1 MEKNRDFDIGWGSNV
16 MLKMFRIMKVFI
28 CILIMGLST
37 VSANTFSQVRVS
49 LDMKNVTLKE
59 VFKEITKLTG
69 YEFVYSNNEIE
80 HIGKVSLNINNKDLK
95 DVLAECL
102 KGTQLWYMIEEQ
114 IVVISPKLLQVGSKD
129 SKSTITSGKVIDQN
143 KKPIPGVTVLLKGTS
158 TGVTT
163 GVDGTFFIM
172 VPDTTANVE
181 FIFSFVGMK
190 TKTVAF
196 KSRPKTGTWFITM
209 EEDLLEMDEVVVT
222 GYTTLSRRE
231 TASAVS
237 QIKADDVMLNSKSS
251 IDQMLIGQ
259 IPGMTIVQTSGEP
272 SATPKI
278 RIRGIS
284 SITSSKAPVWVLDG
298 VILEDPV
305 NVDYSQINGDDAAYL
320 IGNAIAGINPRDI
333 ETITVLKDA
342 SATAIYGVQAANGVI
357 VLTTKQGKEGKAQLN
372 YNASM
377 TFNQRPSY
385 GDFYLMNAAE
395 RIQLSQDIIA
405 NSLEYGR
412 VPVSLGYEGLYMD
425 YMNRKMSY
433 EDFSLETQR
442 MAKRNTDWY
451 DILFRNVLSHNHT
464 LSVNGGSKDT
474 RYYASIGFDQNF
486 GTAKGSVSKRYTTM
500 MKINSWLSDQLFIGV
515 SLNGNVTDNDGF
527 HSSVNPNQYA
537 YETSRTIPC
546 YNEDGSL
553 FYYETRQK
561 GQIASSQAPKEEML
575 YNIVHE
581 LGQTGSAG
589 RVAGITGQFKS
600 SMENEIWF

>member
-433 EDFSLETQR
+433 EDFSLE
-442 MAKRNTDWY
+442 RNEWQ
-451 DILFRNVLSHNHT
+451 
-464 LSVNGGSKDT
+464 SVI
-474 RYYASIGFDQNF
+474 RIGMI
-486 GTAKGSVSKRYTTM
+486 YC
-500 MKINSWLSDQLFIGV
+500 L
-515 SLNGNVTDNDGF
+515 
-527 HSSVNPNQYA
+527 
-537 YETSRTIPC
+537 
-546 YNEDGSL
+546 
-553 FYYETRQK
+553 
-561 GQIASSQAPKEEML
+561 EM
-575 YNIVHE
+575 
-581 LGQTGSAG
+581 
-589 RVAGITGQFKS
+589 F
-600 SMENEIWF
+600 

>member
-1 MEKNRDFDIGWGSNV
+1 
-16 MLKMFRIMKVFI
+16 MKVFI
-28 CILIMGLST
+28 CILVLSLSSVT
-37 VSANTFSQVRVS
+37 ASTFSQVRVS
-49 LDMKNVTLKE
+49 IDVKNATLKE

-80 HIGKVSLNINNKDLK
+80 RIGKVSLNVSNKDLK

-114 IVVISPKLLQVGSKD
+114 VVVISPKLLQAESKD
-129 SKSTITSGKVIDQN
+129 VNKATIASGRVVGED

-163 GVDGTFFIM
+163 GVDGVFFIM

-190 TKTVAF
+190 TKTVAY
-196 KSRPKTGTWFITM
+196 KSRPKTGEWLITM

-372 YNASM
+372 YNTSM
-377 TFNQRPSY
+377 TLNQRPSY

-405 NSLEYGR
+405 KSLEYGR

-425 YMNRKMSY
+425 YMNRKISY
-433 EDFSLETQR
+433 EDFALGTKR

-464 LSVNGGSKDT
+464 LSINGGSKDT

-486 GTAKGSVSKRYTTM
+486 GTAEGSVSKRYTTM
-500 MKINSWLSDQLFIGV
+500 MKLNSWLNDQVFVGV
-515 SLNGNVTDNDGF
+515 TLNGNVTENKGF

-561 GQIASSQAPKEEML
+561 GQLASSQAPKEEML

-589 RVAGITGQFKS
+589 KVAGITGQVNLQWRIKYGLNMIF
-600 SMENEIWF
+600 

>member
-561 GQIASSQAPKEEML
+561 GQIASP
-575 YNIVHE
+575 IFV
-581 LGQTGSAG
+581 
-589 RVAGITGQFKS
+589 R
-600 SMENEIWF
+600 